1 MSIDH
6 QNLSETPHHFLNDE
20 DHSGYLGVDGE
31 NNDEMVEE
39 KYLGIDFGR
48 AKVGL
53 ALADSETKMAFVY
66 KTIENNKEMLKKM
79 AEIVAKK
86 NIRKII
92 IGIPS
97 YKNGETIENEAK
109 QLGEFLQNSLKIEV
123 FYQNE
128 MFTSKMAQAN
138 LKEGGFKNISKSDD
152 QESARIILQEWLD
165 NN

>member
-6 QNLSETPHHFLNDE
+6 QNSAEI
-20 DHSGYLGVDGE
+20 SQI
-31 NNDEMVEE
+31 
-39 KYLGIDFGR
+39 LGIDFGK

-53 ALADSETKMAFVY
+53 SLADNETKMAFAY
-66 KTIENNKEMLKKM
+66 EILKNDKNFKESL
-79 AEIVAKK
+79 AEIIKK
-86 NIRKII
+86 ESVGKAV

-97 YKNGETIENEAK
+97 YNNGETIESEVRK
-109 QLGEFLQNSLKIEV
+109 LGEFLENSLKIKV

-138 LKEGGFKNISKSDD
+138 LRERGLKNVSKSDD

-165 NN
+165 RQ